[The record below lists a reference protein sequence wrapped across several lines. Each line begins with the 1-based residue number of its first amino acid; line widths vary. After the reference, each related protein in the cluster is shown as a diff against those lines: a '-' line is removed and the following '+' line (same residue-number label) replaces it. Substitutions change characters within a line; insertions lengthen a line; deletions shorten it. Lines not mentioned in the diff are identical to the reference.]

1 MKTPTNLGGNN
12 LVTWLQTATEIR
24 MADLYT
30 ITLKNGSV
38 LRYTTW
44 DSNLNVQGSIFLTG
58 PPHIKRSS
66 IEEKLGLDVSSLDLE
81 IVAGLSDTVNGVPVL
96 QLIASGVFDG
106 AALTIDRLFMD
117 SAGNQ
122 IGTVVRFSGTI
133 GAVDE
138 VGQTGAKL
146 TVDAL
151 VSLLSQQLP
160 NIILQ
165 PNCTNTL
172 FDARCTLRK
181 KNLLKF
187 SEQFDNAAWAGTAIV
202 TPDTDTAPDATVS
215 ADTLQDDSSVAF
227 LSRQQGVTVAA
238 DSHKWTASVYVK
250 KTSGATNTFAMN
262 LSLSGGTLVSSL
274 PRLNTNTGNVSNGSV
289 EDAGDYWRLS
299 ASITNNGTNTSL
311 QVAVYPAS
319 GTNSGSGPG
328 SDSVSATGTAVVW
341 GVQLEAGPN
350 LTDYERTTS
359 AGASFF
365 EQNTT
370 QAGSTVNKLISASA
384 KADGYYDNGQ
394 IIFTSGANNGLTK
407 AVKSYSGQQ
416 FFFNSPLP
424 FVPNAGDTFIAYPG
438 CDKTQATC
446 TAKFNN
452 LANFGGFPY
461 VPAPE
466 TAI

>member
-30 ITLKNGSV
+30 IALKSGTV

-44 DSNLNVQGSIFLTG
+44 DSNMSVQGNLFLAG

-81 IVAGLSDTVNGVPVL
+81 ILAGLGDTVNGEPVL
-96 QLIASGVFDG
+96 QLIASGAFDG

-138 VGQTGAKL
+138 VGRTSAKL

-187 SEQFDNAAWAGTAIV
+187 SEQFDNPGWLTFAGGTA
-202 TPDTDTAPDATVS
+202 TAPVVTANAASDPNGNVTADRLVFPATDASSSSRLYQMGSLPTVPVTGSNYTGSVWMRADSPCSVLIFLKKDGQGLTFSSLVLCNVATAWQRFSVSGDASVNSSVS
-215 ADTLQDDSSVAF
+215 AGLTIAVLQSSP
-227 LSRQQGVTVAA
+227 G
-238 DSHKWTASVYVK
+238 ASVYAW
-250 KTSGATNTFAMN
+250 GAQF
-262 LSLSGGTLVSSL
+262 
-274 PRLNTNTGNVSNGSV
+274 
-289 EDAGDYWRLS
+289 EAGL
-299 ASITNNGTNTSL
+299 
-311 QVAVYPAS
+311 
-319 GTNSGSGPG
+319 
-328 SDSVSATGTAVVW
+328 SATGY
-341 GVQLEAGPN
+341 EA
-350 LTDYERTTS
+350 TTS
-359 AGASFF
+359 SAASFF
-365 EQNTT
+365 ETNTT
-370 QAGSTVNKLISASA
+370 QAGSTVNKLISLSA
-384 KADGYYDNGQ
+384 KADGFYDNGQ
-394 IIFTSGANNGLTK
+394 IVFTSGANSGLTK

-424 FVPNAGDTFIAYPG
+424 LATNVGDTFIAYPG

>member
-81 IVAGLSDTVNGVPVL
+81 ILAGLGDTVNGVPVL
-96 QLIASGVFDG
+96 QLIASGAFDG
-106 AALTIDRLFMD
+106 AGLTIDRLFMD

-122 IGTVVRFSGTI
+122 IGTVVRFYGTI

-138 VGQTGAKL
+138 VGRTSAKL

-187 SEQFDNAAWAGTAIV
+187 SEQFDNPAWLPFAGGTA
-202 TPDTDTAPDATVS
+202 TAPVVTANAAADPNGNITADRIVFPATDASSSSRLYQMGSLPAVPVAGSNYTGSVWLRADSPCSVLIFLKKDGQGLTFSSLVLCNVTTTWQRFSVSGDASVNSSVS
-215 ADTLQDDSSVAF
+215 AGLTIAVLQSSP
-227 LSRQQGVTVAA
+227 G
-238 DSHKWTASVYVK
+238 ASVYAW
-250 KTSGATNTFAMN
+250 GAQF
-262 LSLSGGTLVSSL
+262 
-274 PRLNTNTGNVSNGSV
+274 
-289 EDAGDYWRLS
+289 EAGLS
-299 ASITNNGTNTSL
+299 A
-311 QVAVYPAS
+311 
-319 GTNSGSGPG
+319 
-328 SDSVSATGTAVVW
+328 TAY
-341 GVQLEAGPN
+341 EA
-350 LTDYERTTS
+350 TTS
-359 AGASFF
+359 SAASFF
-365 EQNTT
+365 EANTA
-370 QAGSTVNKLISASA
+370 QAGSTVNKLISLSA
-384 KADGYYDNGQ
+384 KADGFYDNGQ
-394 IIFTSGANNGLTK
+394 IVFTSGANTGLTK

-424 FVPNAGDTFIAYPG
+424 FAPSAADTFIAYPG

-452 LANFGGFPY
+452 LANFEGFPY